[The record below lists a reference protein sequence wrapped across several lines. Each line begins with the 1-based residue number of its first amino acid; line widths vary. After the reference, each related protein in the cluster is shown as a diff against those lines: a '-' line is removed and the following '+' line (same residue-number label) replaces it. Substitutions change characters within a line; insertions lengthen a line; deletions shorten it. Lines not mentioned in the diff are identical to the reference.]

1 MGSNTSDL
9 DPKRR
14 LYKVAIVAVPVVSP
28 ITPTRSAT
36 VVASNP
42 VARPFLARPFLKWAG
57 GKGRL
62 LSQYEPFFP
71 TSCDTYYEPFLG
83 GGAVF
88 FHLAHRIQRAMLGDI
103 NPELVNVYRWV
114 RDAPK
119 ALMAKLEHHKRHH
132 SPDYYYN
139 VRQQHHLPLP
149 LDRAARLIYLN
160 KTCYNGLYREN
171 SQGQFNVPVGRYKN
185 PGICDPDLIWG
196 ASAALQRAQI
206 VELPFTAILQQPLTA
221 QDFVYL
227 DPPYHPISATS
238 HFTSYSRYGFGSA
251 DQERLAQV
259 FRQLA
264 EQGVRVMLSNSDCAF
279 IRNLYDGFPMHPIQ
293 ATRMIN
299 TNAERRGK
307 ISELLITSY

>member
-1 MGSNTSDL
+1 M
-9 DPKRR
+9 
-14 LYKVAIVAVPVVSP
+14 AVSIVSP
-28 ITPTRSAT
+28 LSSAT
-36 VVASNP
+36 V
-42 VARPFLARPFLKWAG
+42 ARPFLKWAG

-62 LSQYEPFFP
+62 LSQYEPYFP
-71 TSCDTYYEPFLG
+71 ASCATYYEPFVG

-88 FHLAHRIQRAMLGDI
+88 FYLAQRMQRAVLGDI

-119 ALMAKLEHHKRHH
+119 ALIVKLEYHKRHH
-132 SPDYYYN
+132 SPDHYYHM
-139 VRQQHHLPLP
+139 RQQHQLPHP

-185 PGICDPDLIWG
+185 PAICDPALIRV
-196 ASAALQRAQI
+196 ASASLQPAQI
-206 VELPFTAILQQPLTA
+206 VEQPFTDLLKYSFTP

-227 DPPYHPISATS
+227 DPPYHPLSATS
-238 HFTSYSRYGFGSA
+238 QFTQYSRHGFGPT
-251 DQERLAQV
+251 DQARLAQV

-264 EQGVRVMLSNSDCAF
+264 DWGVRVMLSNSDCEF
-279 IRNLYDGFPMHPIQ
+279 IRDLYAGFPMHSIQ
-293 ATRMIN
+293 AARMIN
-299 TNAERRGK
+299 AQAGRRGK